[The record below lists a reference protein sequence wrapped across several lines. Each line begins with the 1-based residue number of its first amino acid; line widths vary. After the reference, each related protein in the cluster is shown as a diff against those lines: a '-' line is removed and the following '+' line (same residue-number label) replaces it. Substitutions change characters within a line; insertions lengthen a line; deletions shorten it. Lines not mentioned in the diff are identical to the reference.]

1 MYLLGMDVVMFGARH
16 DACEHLD
23 VGPFHDLP
31 ISTRRHSTAVE
42 MLATALLTAGA
53 LLHGGSRAHSGL
65 TRSSR
70 AAMSGAYDFS
80 ARDLKTNDVVQ
91 LDQYEGQV
99 ALIVNLAS
107 A

>member
-1 MYLLGMDVVMFGARH
+1 M
-16 DACEHLD
+16 ACHR
-23 VGPFHDLP
+23 V
-31 ISTRRHSTAVE
+31 RA
-42 MLATALLTAGA
+42 ALTAYPRLA
-53 LLHGGSRAHSGL
+53 QVTLHSAPAQLHGGSRAQSGL
-65 TRSSR
+65 TRSGR

>member
-1 MYLLGMDVVMFGARH
+1 
-16 DACEHLD
+16 
-23 VGPFHDLP
+23 
-31 ISTRRHSTAVE
+31 

-53 LLHGGSRAHSGL
+53 LLHGGSRAHTGLARSG
-65 TRSSR
+65 R

>member
-1 MYLLGMDVVMFGARH
+1 MALEA
-16 DACEHLD
+16 
-23 VGPFHDLP
+23 P
-31 ISTRRHSTAVE
+31 
-42 MLATALLTAGA
+42 LAYAAQQAENAAAMG
-53 LLHGGSRAHSGL
+53 H
-65 TRSSR
+65 R

>member
-1 MYLLGMDVVMFGARH
+1 
-16 DACEHLD
+16 
-23 VGPFHDLP
+23 
-31 ISTRRHSTAVE
+31 

-53 LLHGGSRAHSGL
+53 LLHGGSRAHTGM
-65 TRSSR
+65 TRSGR

>member
-1 MYLLGMDVVMFGARH
+1 
-16 DACEHLD
+16 
-23 VGPFHDLP
+23 
-31 ISTRRHSTAVE
+31 

-53 LLHGGSRAHSGL
+53 LLHGGSRAQSGL
-65 TRSSR
+65 TRSGR